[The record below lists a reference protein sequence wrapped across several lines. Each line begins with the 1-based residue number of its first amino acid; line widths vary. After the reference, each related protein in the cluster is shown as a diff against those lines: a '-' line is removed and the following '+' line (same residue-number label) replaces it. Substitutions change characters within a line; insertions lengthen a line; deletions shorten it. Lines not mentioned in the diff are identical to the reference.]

1 MYDKMKTT
9 NCLNMQYMILKDLFF
24 DNKIENRYY
33 ILCTSNAIDNYYW
46 NTAYLKIKANENILL
61 EIENYFKVKNKKG
74 SIYLGKNDKYYKEN
88 KEFLLDNNYILENE
102 DIYMYLENVKTY
114 KLDLNIKIVENENEY
129 NDFMEVL
136 ASAHNDIIENP
147 DENIYANTINEN
159 YYNIIK
165 NTMSSQKHMNIIAYD
180 GKIPV
185 SVGTFSYI
193 NKIGEISNVGTKQ
206 GHWNKGYGTQLIT
219 FIINKFQDLKG
230 KCLILNTEYKSKNQ
244 HFYEKLG
251 FKEMYIMEQYTKN

>member
-1 MYDKMKTT
+1 
-9 NCLNMQYMILKDLFF
+9 
-24 DNKIENRYY
+24 
-33 ILCTSNAIDNYYW
+33 
-46 NTAYLKIKANENILL
+46 
-61 EIENYFKVKNKKG
+61 
-74 SIYLGKNDKYYKEN
+74 
-88 KEFLLDNNYILENE
+88 
-102 DIYMYLENVKTY
+102 MYLENVKTY

-193 NKIGEISNVGTKQ
+193 NK
-206 GHWNKGYGTQLIT
+206 
-219 FIINKFQDLKG
+219 FQDLKG